1 MTMSTPVDDGAS
13 ARLPRPRRRA
23 LWLLAAAFLISCG
36 GGVDSG
42 GTGAPMASSFA
53 SGPITGFGSVIVNGV
68 RFDDTTAV
76 VTDAAGNARSRNDLR
91 LGMTAEVRGS
101 AIAVDAAGN
110 SVATARSIVF
120 GSEIVGPVVANDLV
134 GRTFVVLGHTVDVA
148 ATTVFESSL
157 VGGQAALALG
167 DIVEVY
173 ARIDTASG
181 HYAATRV
188 ERKAAAATFELRGVV
203 ASLDTAARQFS
214 LGSTRISYAGVP
226 AAGVP
231 ATLANG
237 RFVRVML
244 NASPG
249 AGGVWN
255 AVTIA
260 DATSRID
267 EGDEAKVDGLVSAF
281 VSTTRFSVDGT
292 VVDAS
297 SASFPNGSA
306 GIALGRRV
314 EVEGRAVA
322 GVLVATRV
330 TLIAEG
336 SGGGEE
342 FEVSG
347 AIALVDA
354 LAQTFT
360 LRNVVVSYSG
370 SVDFRNGTVT
380 NIVVGQRL
388 EAKGTLS
395 ADGTRLQASRIQFDR

>member
-1 MTMSTPVDDGAS
+1 MSTPVDDGAV
-13 ARLPRPRRRA
+13 ARLPRPCRRA
-23 LWLLAAAFLISCG
+23 LLMAAVFLISCG

-42 GTGAPMASSFA
+42 GTGAPMAPSFA
-53 SGPITGFGSVIVNGV
+53 SGAITGFGSVIVNGV
-68 RFDDTTAV
+68 RFDDSSAV

-101 AIAVDAAGN
+101 AIVIDAAGN

-134 GRTFVVLGHTVDVA
+134 ARTLVVLGHSVDIA

-157 VGGQAALALG
+157 AGGQAALAIG

-173 ARIDTASG
+173 ARIDTATG
-181 HYAATRV
+181 HYSATRV
-188 ERKAAAATFELRGVV
+188 ERKAAAASFELRGVV
-203 ASLDTAARQFS
+203 AGLDTAARQFS

-226 AAGVP
+226 DSGVP
-231 ATLANG
+231 AALANG

-244 NASPG
+244 NATIG
-249 AGGVWN
+249 AGGIWT
-255 AVTIA
+255 AVALT

-267 EGDEAKVDGLVSAF
+267 DGDDADVDGLISAF
-281 VSTTRFSVDGT
+281 VSVNQFSVNGT
-292 VVDAS
+292 VVDAR

-314 EVEGRAVA
+314 EVEGRSVA

-330 TLIAEG
+330 TLVTEG
-336 SGGGEE
+336 SGSGEE
-342 FEVSG
+342 FDVSG
-347 AIALVDA
+347 AIVSVDA
-354 LAQTFT
+354 AAQTFT

-370 SVDFRNGTVT
+370 SVDFRNGTAA

-395 ADGTRLQASRIQFDR
+395 ADGTRMQASSIEFDR

>member
-1 MTMSTPVDDGAS
+1 MTMSTPVDDSAS
-13 ARLPRPRRRA
+13 ARLPRPHRRA
-23 LWLLAAAFLISCG
+23 LLLLAAAFLISCG

-101 AIAVDAAGN
+101 AITVDAAGN

-134 GRTFVVLGHTVDVA
+134 ARTFVVLGHTVDVA

-188 ERKAAAATFELRGVV
+188 ERKAVAATFELRGVV
-203 ASLDTAARQFS
+203 AGLDTAARQFS

-226 AAGVP
+226 ASGVP
-231 ATLANG
+231 ATLATG

-244 NASPG
+244 SASPG

-255 AVTIA
+255 AITIA

-281 VSTTRFSVDGT
+281 VSTTTFSVNGT

-314 EVEGRAVA
+314 EVEGRSVA

-342 FEVSG
+342 FDVSG
-347 AIALVDA
+347 AIVSVDA

-370 SVDFRNGTVT
+370 SVDFRNGTVAD
-380 NIVVGQRL
+380 IVVGQRL